1 MTGSAAICRMASSS
15 MSLSVGG
22 RIWSIVQVCAYGG
35 PVQALMATTPTAIR
49 QAYTLMFSDIK
60 LVVRLVG
67 HPRDLGAV
75 LDHGAPAPF
84 GTGRHVASGRCL
96 LWNALR
102 TQLRNRARS
111 EKCQE
116 TRASQQIR
124 GDRLSDALDARV
136 GFIKRSCRA
145 KNGLTR
151 WKRDFRKASARKV
164 GCVGARSGIQSPAS
178 VAGS

>member
-1 MTGSAAICRMASSS
+1 M
-15 MSLSVGG
+15 
-22 RIWSIVQVCAYGG
+22 
-35 PVQALMATTPTAIR
+35 
-49 QAYTLMFSDIK
+49 
-60 LVVRLVG
+60 
-67 HPRDLGAV
+67 
-75 LDHGAPAPF
+75 
-84 GTGRHVASGRCL
+84 
-96 LWNALR
+96 
-102 TQLRNRARS
+102 S
-111 EKCQE
+111 EKCQQE

-151 WKRDFRKASARKV
+151 WKRDFRKASARKA